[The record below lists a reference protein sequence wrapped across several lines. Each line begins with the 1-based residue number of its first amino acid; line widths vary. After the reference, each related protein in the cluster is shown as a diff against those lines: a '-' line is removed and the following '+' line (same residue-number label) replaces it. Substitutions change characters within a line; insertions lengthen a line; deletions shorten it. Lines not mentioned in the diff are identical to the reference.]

1 MRRVMHDEEEFYRIR
16 RHARID
22 FVFAFRLVRLIAI
35 SVVWL
40 LAFSLMLGCLS
51 VTDHTNQGP
60 IVRTEHATSDEG
72 KPSALLLLHPDDLG
86 WTVITR
92 QPIVR
97 EIHEIRRTQGKRH
110 TYYWNPL
117 TLPAGIFAC
126 PASVWGWAWSLLTPL
141 APLDMRRNLLEFTK
155 ESCLLLLMIARS
167 KPEVFDEETKMDTL
181 FEQDSRPFLD
191 GTLALIWEGHQTVTV
206 PYPIG
211 ADGRTVVRIQHL
223 ITALRHNGPEMPM
236 LSGARIHLVVSHG
249 TEVLAQWPLV
259 IRPAMLTAAGHET
272 DPSMAPA
279 SRWPRPLVIKTRF
292 DNRQTPVEGRLIHLL
307 LAHRLTLA
315 VSNEAQQ
322 HLRQE
327 LELTLSGVMDDH
339 VTPSVGHWTAPTVLL
354 TVKTQQSAG
363 STDLSLQFLNI
374 RTGELLAH
382 ITAQAGPH
390 ALELVTDVAMAKVD
404 ELIRKVAPVVPA
416 VN

>member
-1 MRRVMHDEEEFYRIR
+1 MHDEEEFSRIR

-22 FVFAFRLVRLIAI
+22 FVVAFRLVRLIAI

-40 LAFSLMLGCLS
+40 LIFCLMLGCLS

-60 IVRTEHATSDEG
+60 LGRTEHAVRDEG
-72 KPSALLLLHPDDLG
+72 KPSALLLHHPDDLG

-92 QPIVR
+92 QPVVR
-97 EIHEIRRTQGKRH
+97 EIHEVRRTQGMRH

-141 APLDMRRNLLEFTK
+141 APLDTRRNLLEFTK
-155 ESCLLLLMIARS
+155 ESCLLLLMIARTKS
-167 KPEVFDEETKMDTL
+167 EVFDEETRMDTL
-181 FEQDSRPFLD
+181 LEHDERPFLD
-191 GTLALIWEGHQTVTV
+191 GTLSLTWEGQQTVTV

-211 ADGRTVVRIQHL
+211 TDGRTVVRIHHL
-223 ITALRHNGPEMPM
+223 ITALRHNGPEMPT
-236 LSGARIHLVVSHG
+236 LSGARIHLVVLHG
-249 TEVLAQWPLV
+249 TEVLAQWPLI
-259 IRPAMLTAAGHET
+259 IRPAMLTAAGRET
-272 DPSMAPA
+272 DPSAAPT

-292 DNRQTPVEGRLIHLL
+292 DDWQAPVEDRLIRLL
-307 LAHRLTLA
+307 LGHRLPLA
-315 VSNEAQQ
+315 ASNEAQR

-327 LELTLSGVMDDH
+327 LELILSGAIEDH
-339 VTPSVGHWTAPTVLL
+339 HSTPSLGHWAAPTVLL

-363 STDLSLQFLNI
+363 STELSLQFLNI

-382 ITAQAGPH
+382 ITIQAGPH
-390 ALELVTDVAMAKVD
+390 ALELAIDVAMAKVD
-404 ELIRKVAPVVPA
+404 ELLRKVAPAVPA

>member
-1 MRRVMHDEEEFYRIR
+1 MHDEEEFSRIR

-35 SVVWL
+35 SVGWL

-72 KPSALLLLHPDDLG
+72 TPSALLLLHPDDLG

-126 PASVWGWAWSLLTPL
+126 PSSIWGWAWSLLTPL
-141 APLDMRRNLLEFTK
+141 APLDTRRNLLEFTK
-155 ESCLLLLMIARS
+155 ESCLLLLMIARTKS
-167 KPEVFDEETKMDTL
+167 EVFDEETRMDTL
-181 FEQDSRPFLD
+181 LEQDSRPFLD
-191 GTLALIWEGHQTVTV
+191 GTLSLTWEGQQTVTV

-223 ITALRHNGPEMPM
+223 ITVLRHNGPEMPM

-259 IRPAMLTAAGHET
+259 IRPAMLTAAGRET
-272 DPSMAPA
+272 DPSMAPT
-279 SRWPRPLVIKTRF
+279 SRWPRPLVIKPRF
-292 DNRQTPVEGRLIHLL
+292 DDRHAQVEERLIRLL
-307 LAHRLTLA
+307 LTHRLPLA
-315 VSNEAQQ
+315 ASDESQRY
-322 HLRQE
+322 LRQE
-327 LELTLSGVMDDH
+327 LELNLSGAIEDH
-339 VTPSVGHWTAPTVLL
+339 PVPSPGHWTAPTVLL
-354 TVKTQQSAG
+354 TVKTQQSHG

-382 ITAQAGPH
+382 IAVPAGPH
-390 ALELVTDVAMAKVD
+390 ALELAIDVAMAKVD
-404 ELIRKVAPVVPA
+404 ELLRKVAPAVPA